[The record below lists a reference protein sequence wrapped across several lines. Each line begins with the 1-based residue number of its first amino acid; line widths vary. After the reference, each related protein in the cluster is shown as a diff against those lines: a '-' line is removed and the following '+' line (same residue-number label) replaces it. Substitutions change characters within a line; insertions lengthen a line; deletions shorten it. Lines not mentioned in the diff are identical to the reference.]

1 MICGINAKRFGSV
14 FLAVLFS
21 VSACIAPCAATSAP
35 SLDSVCRELTVYK
48 VTSGSFVQERTAANL
63 KRPLRSQGTFVICD
77 EGIAWKTEKP
87 VSSLLA
93 VSRDKIIQAAPDG
106 RKTVI
111 DGSGNETFKNI
122 AGTLATVF
130 SGDRTELEKNFYVSF
145 STNGSSPDGNGW
157 MIRLLPK
164 DSTIAAA
171 MKSIVM
177 EGTSGKESFIS
188 SVSIEEQGGAGI
200 RYIFSDQVHRAGLTD
215 DEKAYF
221 SAE

>member
-1 MICGINAKRFGSV
+1 MTCRVKAKRFG
-14 FLAVLFS
+14 AVLLAMFFHAAS
-21 VSACIAPCAATSAP
+21 CISPCAATPSP
-35 SLDSVCRELTVYK
+35 SLDSVCRDLTAYK

-63 KRPLRSQGTFVICD
+63 RRPLKSQGNFVICD

-93 VSRDKIIQAAPDG
+93 VSRDKIIQVAPDG
-106 RKTVI
+106 RKTMI
-111 DGSGNETFKNI
+111 DGSGNETFKSI

-130 SGDRTELEKNFYVSF
+130 SGDRTELEKNFHVSF
-145 STNGSSPDGNGW
+145 SSAGSSPEGNDW
-157 MIRLLPK
+157 MIRLVPK

-177 EGTSGKESFIS
+177 EGTSGNESFIS

-200 RYIFSDQVHRAGLTD
+200 RYFFSNQVHRTGLTD

>member
-1 MICGINAKRFGSV
+1 MIGGIKARPFGAF
-14 FLAVLFS
+14 FLLLLFHAAS
-21 VSACIAPCAATSAP
+21 CLAPCAAAPGP
-35 SLDSVCRELTVYK
+35 SLDSVCRELTAYK
-48 VTSGSFVQERTAANL
+48 VTSGSFVQERTSANL
-63 KRPLRSQGTFVICD
+63 RRPLRSQGSFVICD

-87 VSSLLA
+87 VASLLA

-111 DGSGNETFKNI
+111 DGSGNETFKHI

-130 SGDRTELEKNFYVSF
+130 SGDRTELEKNFRVSF
-145 STNGSSPDGNGW
+145 SAGGSSPDGNDW
-157 MIRLLPK
+157 VIRLVPK

-171 MKSIVM
+171 MRSIVM
-177 EGTSGKESFIS
+177 EGASGKESFIS
-188 SVSIEEQGGAGI
+188 SVLIEEQGGAGI
-200 RYIFSDQVHRAGLTD
+200 RYVFSDQVHRAGLTD